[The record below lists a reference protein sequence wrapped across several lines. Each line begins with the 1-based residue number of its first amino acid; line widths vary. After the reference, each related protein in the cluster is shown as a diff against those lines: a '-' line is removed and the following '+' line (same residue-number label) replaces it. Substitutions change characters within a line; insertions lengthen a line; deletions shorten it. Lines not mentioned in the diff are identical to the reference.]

1 MNDFHEFISTP
12 RRLLMERQT
21 QAPGQWPAGTRLS
34 LAIPSSALLS
44 EFEILSGLVLRAL
57 PD

>member
-21 QAPGQWPAGTRLS
+21 QAPGRWADGLS
-34 LAIPSSALLS
+34 VACRNTTV
-44 EFEILSGLVLRAL
+44 SGNTIVGATE
-57 PD
+57 